1 MTDGFVL
8 ISAFSACVRPDPSD
22 PDQKLLSQR
31 GLMDSVAGG
40 KKRREC
46 YVGNLPQNK
55 AAFKSL
61 HPSASHPFPYFV
73 DVWLK
78 ESALTASTRTVTK
91 PEPQQQRQWQH

>member
-40 KKRREC
+40 KKRGEC

-55 AAFKSL
+55 AKSL